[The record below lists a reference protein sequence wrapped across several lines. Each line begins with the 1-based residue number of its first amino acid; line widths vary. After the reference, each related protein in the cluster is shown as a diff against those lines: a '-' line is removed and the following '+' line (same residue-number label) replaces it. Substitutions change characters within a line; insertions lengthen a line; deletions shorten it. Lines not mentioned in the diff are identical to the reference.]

1 MCTVSFVK
9 TDTKIIIT
17 SNRDEMVTRPS
28 AIAPKNYT
36 VNGKNVIYPKDPKAG
51 GTWYVVDENGTV
63 LVLLNGAEEKHTIKL
78 SYRKSRGLIVLDII
92 GNVSPRDFWN
102 TIDLDNI
109 EPFTIVLF
117 QEQDLFQLRW
127 NGAKKEAIQ
136 LDTDKRHIWSSST
149 LYSEE
154 IREERSILFE
164 AFLGT
169 NTKLSEVEMYDF
181 HRHAEEGNQENGL
194 VINRNEE
201 LKTFSITQA
210 VIERNKVTIFH
221 YDLMA
226 QEDFSTS
233 FTTI

>member
-1 MCTVSFVK
+1 
-9 TDTKIIIT
+9 
-17 SNRDEMVTRPS
+17 
-28 AIAPKNYT
+28 
-36 VNGKNVIYPKDPKAG
+36 
-51 GTWYVVDENGTV
+51 
-63 LVLLNGAEEKHTIKL
+63 
-78 SYRKSRGLIVLDII
+78 LIVLDII
-92 GNVSPRDFWN
+92 GNVSPRDFGIQLTW
-102 TIDLDNI
+102 II

-117 QEQDLFQLRW
+117 QEQDLFSFGGMEL
-127 NGAKKEAIQ
+127 KEAIQ
-136 LDTDKRHIWSSST
+136 LDTDKRYLVSS

-169 NTKLSEVEMYDF
+169 HTKLSEVEMYDF

>member
-17 SNRDEMVTRPS
+17 SNRDEQLIRPS

-63 LVLLNGAEEKHTIKL
+63 LVLLNGAHEKHIAGL

-92 GNVSPRDFWN
+92 ANRSPRNYWDAIN
-102 TIDLDNI
+102 LDNI

-117 QEQDLFQLRW
+117 QEEELFQLRW
-127 NGAKKEAIQ
+127 NGAKKEAVQ
-136 LDTDKRHIWSSST
+136 LDLNEKHIWSSST
-149 LYSEE
+149 LYPKEV
-154 IREERSILFE
+154 REKRRSLFQ
-164 AFLGT
+164 AFLGVS
-169 NTKLSEVEMYDF
+169 KSLSEVEMYNF
-181 HRHAEEGNQENGL
+181 HRYTEEGNQENGL
-194 VINRNEE
+194 IINRNEE
-201 LKTFSITQA
+201 LKTLSITQSI
-210 VIERNKVTIFH
+210 IEKNKVTILH
-221 YDLMA
+221 HDLIA

-233 FTTI
+233 FITI